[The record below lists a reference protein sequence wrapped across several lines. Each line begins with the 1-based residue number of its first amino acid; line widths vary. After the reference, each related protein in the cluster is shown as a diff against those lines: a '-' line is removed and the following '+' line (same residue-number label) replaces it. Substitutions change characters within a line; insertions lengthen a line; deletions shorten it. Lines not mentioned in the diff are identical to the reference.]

1 MNSFQN
7 KLLKAYSLSIDDYN
21 ELTKTLT
28 YNDLE
33 DPFRFLNIEK
43 AVERIKSAI
52 KNNEKTMIYG
62 DYDCDGFTSTSIIYK
77 MFQILNYQ
85 VGYYIPSRYKDG
97 YGLNLKM
104 ADMIIARGYKLVILV
119 DNGIS
124 LKEEVDYLNEHG
136 IDVLI
141 FDHHELGEVLP
152 NAYAIVHPFLKVDG
166 SNLPQCAAY
175 VCFNISRLVLGYID
189 PYLLV
194 LASLG
199 TVSDMMSL
207 KSYNRII
214 VRLGIETIKIN
225 NYPQIKY
232 LLDGKS
238 LVDENDIS
246 FVIAPKINS
255 LGRMVES
262 VKVNDGVKFLTSE
275 NEFEISSLYR
285 FIRENNMLRK
295 KLTSEII
302 SSLSLDEYLSDAV
315 YCIYVPH
322 IKEGLIGIIANKIML
337 EKKIPTICFTDGEEG
352 ILKGSARSLEGLPL
366 SEVFTKLN
374 KYLLSS
380 GGHALSGGLSIKKE
394 DFLIFK
400 EEINN
405 LARGRILTPQEEIN
419 IEVTAEEL
427 TNDNYLFLNTLKPFG
442 QDYKEPNFIVNC
454 STSLLNSLNGTHVRG
469 RINKCCTFIGFNM
482 VPNYTYKCA
491 ILKGK
496 LTLDTFSR
504 NNAIQ
509 LKISEINYKN

>member
-7 KLLKAYSLSIDDYN
+7 KLLEAYSLSLGDYN

-33 DPFRFLNIEK
+33 DPLRFLNIEK
-43 AVERIKSAI
+43 AVERIKRAI
-52 KNNEKTMIYG
+52 ENNEKTMIYG

-77 MFQILNYQ
+77 MFKILNYQ

-124 LKEEVDYLNEHG
+124 LNSEVDYLNAHG

-141 FDHHELGEVLP
+141 FDHHELGETLP

-166 SNLPQCAAY
+166 SKLPQCAAY
-175 VCFNISRLVLGYID
+175 VCFNVSRLVLGYVD

-194 LASLG
+194 LGSIG
-199 TVSDMMSL
+199 TISDMMSL

-214 VRLGIETIKIN
+214 VRLGIETMKIN
-225 NYPQIKY
+225 SYPQIRY

-246 FVIAPKINS
+246 FTMAPKINS
-255 LGRMVES
+255 LGRMVEG

-275 NEFEISSLYR
+275 NEFEISSINR
-285 FIRENNMLRK
+285 FIVENNTLRK
-295 KLTSEII
+295 KMTSEII
-302 SSLSLDEYLSDAV
+302 SSLALDEYALDAV
-315 YCIYVPH
+315 YCIYIPH

-337 EKKIPTICFTDGEEG
+337 EKKVPTICFTDGEEG

-366 SEVFTKLN
+366 NEVFTKLN
-374 KYLLSS
+374 KYLVSC

-394 DFLIFK
+394 DFSIFK

-405 LARGRILTPQEEIN
+405 LARGRELTPQKEIN
-419 IEVTAEEL
+419 IGVNLEEL
-427 TNDNYLFLNTLKPFG
+427 TYENYLFLNTLKPFG
-442 QDYKEPNFIVNC
+442 QDYKEPNFIVSCSSSLVKPLKGIHIRGNLNNC
-454 STSLLNSLNGTHVRG
+454 CS
-469 RINKCCTFIGFNM
+469 FIGFNM
-482 VPNYTYKCA
+482 EPNYTYKCA

-496 LTLDTFSR
+496 LALDTFNR